1 MQSWHASI
9 LSSAL
14 GSVMYVLD
22 LPPHRFIVDTGHPAA
37 SDKTLEQLTSH
48 GLLDN
53 ITAIVLTHWHA
64 DHVGAAA
71 QLCEATGAPLW
82 AGAPSTNALTGREQH
97 RLKLTPRPVQPQRIL
112 EDGEQIMCGTECIQ
126 VLATPGHCDDHLCF
140 FIRDRRVLIGGDLM
154 GYDDVGT
161 LDTTYSYR
169 QSIQSMRQSI
179 QRCETLKPRQIFPGH
194 GPQLNDPRWLFSR
207 VYRRL
212 EVFERSPLIMVSHT
226 LMPLLLLLIDAHG
239 SMSMEELR
247 DYTADHGDFFHR
259 FLDDI
264 TEEILLQELT
274 KMVGI
279 LEVSGALSRENE
291 RYTLGTQPGGLTRS
305 WRPRV
310 RT

>member
-14 GSVMYVLD
+14 GSVIYVLD

-37 SDKTLEQLTSH
+37 SDTTLKQLTDL

-53 ITAIVLTHWHA
+53 ITAILLTHWHA

-71 QLCEATGAPLW
+71 QLCQASGAPLW
-82 AGAPSTNALTGREQH
+82 AAPPSANALSSREQH
-97 RLKLTPRPVQPQRIL
+97 RLKLTPRPVQPQRLL
-112 EDGEQIMCGTECIQ
+112 EDGEQIVCATECIE
-126 VLATPGHCDDHLCF
+126 VLATPGHCADHLCF
-140 FIRDRRVLIGGDLM
+140 FLRERRVLIGGDLM

-169 QSIQSMRQSI
+169 QSIQSMRHSI
-179 QRCETLKPRQIFPGH
+179 QSCELLKPRQIFPGH

-207 VYRRL
+207 VQRHL
-212 EVFERSPLIMVSHT
+212 DVFERSPLIMVSHT
-226 LMPLLLLLIDAHG
+226 LMPLLLLLIDSHG
-239 SMSMEELR
+239 SMTMEELSA
-247 DYTADHGDFFHR
+247 YTADHGDFFSC

-264 TEEILLQELT
+264 TEAILLQELT

-279 LEVSGALSRENE
+279 LEVSGALSRENN

-305 WRPRV
+305 WRPRI